1 METIL
6 GLFEQGLYGSVW
18 LPQPLDA
25 EERRRPYRI
34 TAAGTSALK
43 ARLRKL
49 ESLARA
55 GLGRLATA

>member
-25 EERRRPYRI
+25 EESRGNGEAVLGPMI
-34 TAAGTSALK
+34 DLGQQHLPLCNK
-43 ARLRKL
+43 LRQPVI
-49 ESLARA
+49 
-55 GLGRLATA
+55 GGF